1 MIGFLLALHVLICLL
16 LVTVVLMQAGKGGGL
31 AGAFGGPGGAG
42 QSLFGSRGA
51 GNFLTRATVTLG
63 GLFFVTSIALALLTA
78 NQQLGQQSLIQQEAS
93 QQSGAGDVA
102 PPPPATPL
110 PAPADEEQGTPPA
123 GTPESPPQDGSGASN
138 P

>member
-78 NQQLGQQSLIQQEAS
+78 NQQLGQRSLIQEEATR
-93 QQSGAGDVA
+93 QSGGVA
-102 PPPPATPL
+102 PPPPTL
-110 PAPADEEQGTPPA
+110 PAPAGEDQQAPPA
-123 GTPESPPQDGSGASN
+123 GTPENPPQDASGSSN

>member
-1 MIGFLLALHVLICLL
+1 MIGILLAFHVLICLL

-78 NQQLGQQSLIQQEAS
+78 NQQLGNRSLIQEEATR
-93 QQSGAGDVA
+93 QRGAGEVQ
-102 PPPPATPL
+102 PPPPTAPL
-110 PAPADEEQGTPPA
+110 PAPESGEQAPPPSNA
-123 GTPESPPQDGSGASN
+123 PENPSGDGSGSSN